1 MSTRRRSNGTLPP
14 NHLDKREQILE
25 AATRVLLAEGPAG
38 CTSRALAQE
47 TGMTKGLIH
56 YYFGT
61 MEEIV
66 DTAMARLL
74 DDLTAHIRAAGTG
87 HDDPSERFWAV
98 VEGYLNAFAD
108 EPGRT
113 LLWFDYWLQM
123 TRAGRSGI
131 FESVQDRL
139 IALLFE
145 LLDDAGV
152 PEADVR
158 ARALFSYVIG
168 TLVRRE
174 VRDVTFEELRP
185 ELASLSRIEAP

>member
-1 MSTRRRSNGTLPP
+1 MSTRRRTGTLPP
-14 NHLDKREQILE
+14 NHLGKRDQILE
-25 AATRVLLAEGPAG
+25 AATRVLLANGPAA

-56 YYFGT
+56 YYFET

-66 DTAMARLL
+66 ERAMARLL
-74 DDLTAHIRAAGTG
+74 DDLTAQIRAAGVG
-87 HDDPSERFWAV
+87 HDDPGDRFWAV

-113 LLWFDYWLQM
+113 LLWFDYWIQM
-123 TRAGRSGI
+123 TRAGRLDI
-131 FESVQDRL
+131 FESIQDRL

-152 PEADVR
+152 PEADIR

-185 ELASLSRIEAP
+185 ELARLSGIGAQ